1 MFRFKKS
8 IPLPYHRQ
16 GYIYFMSRKYAELT
30 ERQRDR
36 IDGLCAEAGG
46 EYAAALLE
54 FVTTDNGE
62 VAICMKHHVSDQTLR
77 RCVRR
82 YYLAFPERL

>member
-1 MFRFKKS
+1 VFRFKRS
-8 IPLPYHRQ
+8 IPLPYVRQ
-16 GYIYFMSRKYAELT
+16 GYIYFISRKYNELT
-30 ERQRDR
+30 QRQRER

-54 FVTTDNGE
+54 FVTTDKGE
-62 VAICMKHHVSDQTLR
+62 VAICLKHHVSDQTLR